1 MRMVDGLVKSLD
13 RLQTGLGSD
22 RRGALEQAARDLLE
36 DNQALLSLQEGER
49 VDDFELPDG
58 SGQPVRLS
66 ALSAHGP
73 VVLTFYRGG
82 WCNYC
87 SSYLRTLDQA
97 LDGVRE
103 AGAGLVAISPQ
114 TPEHSATTA
123 DRLDLAYP
131 VLSDTDNQ
139 VARRFG
145 LVFRLPEAFRSA
157 YEVLGIDLPRY
168 NGTHSFELPIPA
180 TYVIARDNRIV
191 YASADADYTKRPD
204 PAAILAKLDALE
216 KQASRESEVRA

>member
-1 MRMVDGLVKSLD
+1 MVDGLVQSLD
-13 RLQTGLGSD
+13 RLRPGFGSG

-49 VDDFELPDG
+49 VEDFELPDA
-58 SGQPVRLS
+58 SGRPVRLS
-66 ALSAHGP
+66 ELSARGP
-73 VVLTFYRGG
+73 VVLTFYRGA
-82 WCNYC
+82 WCDYC
-87 SSYLRTLDQA
+87 SAYLRTLDQA
-97 LDGVRE
+97 LDWVRE
-103 AGAGLVAISPQ
+103 AGAELVAISPQ

-123 DRLDLAYP
+123 DKLDLGYP
-131 VLSDTDNQ
+131 VLSDADNQ

-180 TYVIARDNRIV
+180 TYVIARDNRIA
-191 YASADADYTKRPD
+191 YASVDADYTKRPD

-216 KQASRESEVRA
+216 NPAPQGSEVHA